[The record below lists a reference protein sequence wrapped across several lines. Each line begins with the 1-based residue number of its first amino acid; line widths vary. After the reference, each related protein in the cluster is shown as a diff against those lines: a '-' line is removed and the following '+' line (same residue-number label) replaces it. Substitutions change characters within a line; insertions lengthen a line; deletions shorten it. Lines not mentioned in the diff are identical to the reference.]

1 MLDTQKLEKDFK
13 DLQDKRMNLLVEE
26 RTLTQNIN
34 ESIKQLSSIDDEDVK
49 TFLKELSEIESES
62 DLENLVVKYTKKQ
75 QEIVEQIEKAHKYCN
90 ELLQNID

>member
-1 MLDTQKLEKDFK
+1 MEKNRINYTPEQLKALMAADV
-13 DLQDKRMNLLVEE
+13 DMSN
-26 RTLTQNIN
+26 QNIN